1 MTANDDDMVTS
12 PLSEL
17 DSEAMLDLQQ
27 HDEDEAKELKDDVAE
42 DHDTGTNGDTHTPTD
57 KKTRSSPSPSTGAT
71 ATSATATATAPPTAT
86 DTQSAGD
93 KGSVTHPEHADS
105 GIATVA
111 SIVSTDDMPLPTSN
125 GRKASLLNPA
135 DLSDDSSELSELE
148 DSEAETERLYLN
160 DLVDEEEESFK
171 RRRESSS
178 EDHIR
183 QMKRERDEEDDR
195 DIKRAK
201 VNGQTDENDDIGE
214 EDTTARMDV
223 DTTAKAEGEGGDV
236 GPDTGLIT
244 ASAIASALEEVPPP
258 LPVPVEDI
266 KPEVNH
272 ISEKEGEAVD
282 ESKEAEAKEGLKE
295 SETADVDNKDA
306 NETKDMPT
314 PINQTEPS
322 DNEHEEDK
330 EEEVTKEDKDKEENE
345 DEDEDEDEDE
355 EKEVEDEGDEEG
367 EGDDNDKED
376 SPADADKVDMRP
388 AAMTSLAEI
397 EVDFAKLRDFMFKE
411 KLAAFEVE
419 MGLCVKGTHPE
430 LHAVYEQISKMRDD
444 KIKLAKTRRKYKLQ
458 CINNQTRASR
468 VQIHQQ
474 FLKDQGDARS
484 GLLLKT
490 TEEWYRVNRERRAM
504 DLMVPDYGYTIP
516 ESKSEQIHQ
525 RNAQVNEISLL
536 SGISKYVGF
545 PAAPVISQ
553 ATEDETNEDLTALG
567 LQRPPVPH
575 AAFPVPPGIMQP
587 MGVQPAP
594 LQQVPQQQPPPP
606 QTAQQQVHQQT
617 PQQQHQPPPPPP
629 QQQQQ
634 QQHQHQPTPPPM
646 GQHRLNGH
654 EQQHMP
660 LPLGAPLMMQHP
672 MYHQGPPIYGGYQYP
687 AVPYYQGGN
696 LLPPPQTMYGHPQ
709 MYGQVLPPPYMYQK
723 REEEH
728 E

>member
-1 MTANDDDMVTS
+1 MTTNDDDMVTS

-27 HDEDEAKELKDDVAE
+27 HDDETGDVA
-42 DHDTGTNGDTHTPTD
+42 DLNDTDTNTDTNTTTNTNTNESKTPTSA
-57 KKTRSSPSPSTGAT
+57 SSKDTTSTGP
-71 ATSATATATAPPTAT
+71 TSAGEAE
-86 DTQSAGD
+86 SAESAD
-93 KGSVTHPEHADS
+93 LVGSVALKTDLVDSDMAAVAPE
-105 GIATVA
+105 
-111 SIVSTDDMPLPTSN
+111 VSDDTPLPMSN

-183 QMKRERDEEDDR
+183 QMKREREEEDSR
-195 DIKRAK
+195 GSKRAR
-201 VNGQTDENDDIGE
+201 VNGAAEETHSDDNE

-223 DTTAKAEGEGGDV
+223 DTTAKAEED
-236 GPDTGLIT
+236 GPDAEPIT
-244 ASAIASALEEVPPP
+244 AETIASALKDGAPP
-258 LPVPVEDI
+258 LPLPVEDA
-266 KPEVNH
+266 KPDSNH
-272 ISEKEGEAVD
+272 VADGEADGEAGSKED
-282 ESKEAEAKEGLKE
+282 ESKDT
-295 SETADVDNKDA
+295 ETADDSK
-306 NETKDMPT
+306 ETKDMPT
-314 PINQTEPS
+314 PIHQTEPS
-322 DNEHEEDK
+322 DNEHEDDKEEVTKDEKEDNEEEEDEDK
-330 EEEVTKEDKDKEENE
+330 EEE
-345 DEDEDEDEDE
+345 
-355 EKEVEDEGDEEG
+355 GDG
-367 EGDDNDKED
+367 EGDDAEDRDKED

-411 KLAAFEVE
+411 KMAAFEVE

-430 LHAVYEQISKMRDD
+430 LHAVYEHISKMRED

-553 ATEDETNEDLTALG
+553 ATEDETAEDLTALG

-575 AAFPVPPGIMQP
+575 ATFPVPPGIMQP
-587 MGVQPAP
+587 MGVQPQP
-594 LQQVPQQQPPPP
+594 LQQVPQQQVPPP
-606 QTAQQQVHQQT
+606 QAAQPQVHQQQQQQT
-617 PQQQHQPPPPPP
+617 PQQQHQVPPPPPH
-629 QQQQQ
+629 Q
-634 QQHQHQPTPPPM
+634 QQHQPHQPTPPPM

-654 EQQHMP
+654 DQQHMP

-672 MYHQGPPIYGGYQYP
+672 MYHQVPPIYGGYQYP